1 MPQMSPFCRWDNW
14 VSVSL
19 CHSWSYVQLV
29 AQTMKPSLLPPT
41 LCFSPGSYQTL
52 ESWPFPIVL
61 YTISKSLS
69 VGPIRNPSL
78 CGGIGVRAGW
88 IDLFCT
94 QPLLWNKSLCSP
106 SILTTLELYKKEG
119 AQKYINDSTFFG
131 GGLCL
136 AFIIFLPLGTVWL
149 CVTRGSEAVEEST
162 ARTLSDPQ
170 AQQHNGAWAGHRPLC
185 SQPCLSGPYPRFV
198 GRPQN
203 KQREALHVFLGDTF
217 S

>member
-131 GGLCL
+131 GGALSC
-136 AFIIFLPLGTVWL
+136 FHYFPSLGDCVVVCHQGVWG
-149 CVTRGSEAVEEST
+149 CGRKHSQ
-162 ARTLSDPQ
+162 DPF
-170 AQQHNGAWAGHRPLC
+170 R
-185 SQPCLSGPYPRFV
+185 SSGPATQRCL
-198 GRPQN
+198 GRAQAALLSAMPQWP
-203 KQREALHVFLGDTF
+203 LP
-217 S
+217 